1 MHTQKKKEPKY
12 NINNCHQIKGKQGKN
27 FERNYKNNP
36 IQMAE
41 HTYQ

>member
-12 NINNCHQIKGKQGKN
+12 NINSCHQIKGKN
-27 FERNYKNNP
+27 LERNYENKP

-41 HTYQ
+41 HRYQ